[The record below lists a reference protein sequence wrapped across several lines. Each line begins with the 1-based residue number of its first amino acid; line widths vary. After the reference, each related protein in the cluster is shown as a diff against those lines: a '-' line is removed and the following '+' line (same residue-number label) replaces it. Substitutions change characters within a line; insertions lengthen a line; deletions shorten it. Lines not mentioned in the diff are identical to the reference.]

1 MEIDLTKSLDQA
13 IPQAELPYHGAMYWL
28 FLKDETFHNM
38 HIWQKYFDLFDTC
51 CFIFWHLVP
60 DCAGSIVD
68 VSTSYYTR
76 YIS

>member
-1 MEIDLTKSLDQA
+1 
-13 IPQAELPYHGAMYWL
+13 MYWL